1 MTPVRKAARLCRT
14 VRHLKPEQITARLRF
29 RLARPAP
36 DLAPAPVRRVA
47 PVGLTVPAARR
58 ASMTGTGTFVF
69 LNETRALDGGWDD
82 PAAPKLWRYNLHY
95 FDDLNAEGAPA
106 RRDWHGALIDRWIAE
121 NPAPQGS
128 GWEPYPTSLRI
139 VNWVKYSLMGAALAG
154 PAEHSLAVQARWLAR
169 RLEWHLLGNH
179 LFVNAKALIFAGCYF
194 EGPEAEGWL
203 RTGLDIVLR
212 ELPEQ
217 LLPDGGQFELSPM
230 YHALMVEDLLDL
242 LALEG
247 TYQLEPLAPMA
258 ARLRA
263 ALPGALDWLTA
274 MSHPDGQIAFFNDAA
289 FGIAPD
295 NTQILAYAHRMGFEV
310 SIDPGPLHLSNS
322 GYLRLVQG
330 DAVLLADLAR
340 IGPDYLPGHA
350 HADTLS
356 IELSLGA
363 QRVIVNSGTSVYGL
377 GPERLRQ
384 RGTPAHSTVTVAG
397 QDSSE
402 VWSGFRVGRR
412 ARPRIEAVTTEGAE
426 QGFAAS
432 HDGYRALP
440 GCPRHTRRAKLSP
453 TGLWIEDRVTGQHP
467 AQARYHLHPD
477 IAVETRGTLGRLT
490 LPDGRAITLE
500 ASAALSTE
508 PGTWHPEFG
517 LSWPNTCLVLQ
528 LQAGQATLA
537 LNWDRGQGPDAYRAP
552 ADAHPIPDR

>member
-1 MTPVRKAARLCRT
+1 MTSLGKVARLWRT
-14 VRHLKPEQITARLRF
+14 VRHLKPAQISARLRF
-29 RLARPAP
+29 HLARPAP
-36 DLAPAPVRRVA
+36 DLAPAPVRRAA
-47 PVGLTVPAARR
+47 PGSLTVPAARR
-58 ASMTGTGTFVF
+58 ASMTGPGTFVF
-69 LNETRALDGGWDD
+69 LNETRGLEAGWDD

-139 VNWVKYSLMGAALAG
+139 VNWVKYSFSVVALAA
-154 PAEHSLAVQARWLAR
+154 PTEASLAVQARWLSQ

-194 EGPEAEGWL
+194 EGAEAESWL
-203 RTGLDIVLR
+203 RAGLDIVLR

-247 TYQLEPLAPMA
+247 AYRLETMAPLAD
-258 ARLRA
+258 RLRA
-263 ALPGALDWLTA
+263 ALPGALDWLA
-274 MSHPDGQIAFFNDAA
+274 ALSHPDGDIAFFNDSAI
-289 FGIAPD
+289 GIAPD
-295 NTQILAYAHRMGFEV
+295 NAQILAYAGRMGFEAPA
-310 SIDPGPLHLSNS
+310 DPGSVHLPYS
-322 GYLRLVQG
+322 GYLRLAQG

-356 IELSLGA
+356 FELSLGA

-377 GPERLRQ
+377 GAERLRQ

-412 ARPRIEAVTTEGAE
+412 ARPRVETVKAEGAE
-426 QGFAAS
+426 QGFVAS

-440 GCPRHTRRAKLSP
+440 GAPRHSRRATLTA
-453 TGLWIEDRVTGQHP
+453 TGLRIEDSVTGRQA

-477 IAVETRGTLGRLT
+477 VTVETSGTLGRLR
-490 LPDGRAITLE
+490 LPDGREITLE
-500 ASAALSTE
+500 ASGALRPE

-517 LSWPNTCLVLQ
+517 VSRPNTCLVLP
-528 LQAGQATLA
+528 LKAGRANLSVTWPGATL
-537 LNWDRGQGPDAYRAP
+537 
-552 ADAHPIPDR
+552 

>member
-1 MTPVRKAARLCRT
+1 MSSFGKAARLMRT
-14 VRHLKPEQITARLRF
+14 VRHLKPVQITGRLRF
-29 RLARPAP
+29 RMARPKP
-36 DLAPAPVRRVA
+36 DLSPAPVRRSA
-47 PVGLTVPAARR
+47 RGKLTLPAARR
-58 ASMTGTGTFVF
+58 ASMTGPATFVF
-69 LNETRALDGGWDD
+69 LNAAGGLDAGWDN
-82 PAAPKLWRYNLHY
+82 PKVPKLWRYNLHY
-95 FDDLNAEGAPA
+95 FDDLNADGAQL
-106 RRDWHGALIDRWIAE
+106 RRAWQSALIDRWIAE
-121 NPAPQGS
+121 NPAAAGS

-139 VNWVKYSLMGAALAG
+139 VNWVKYSLTGAALDAC
-154 PAEHSLAVQARWLAR
+154 AEHSLAVQARWLR
-169 RLEWHLLGNH
+169 QRLEWHLLGNH

-194 EGPEAEGWL
+194 EGLEAEGWL
-203 RTGLDIVLR
+203 RTGLDILLR

-247 TYQLEPLAPMA
+247 AYRYPALTPMA
-258 ARLRA
+258 DRLRGV
-263 ALPGALDWLTA
+263 LPGALNWLA
-274 MSHPDGQIAFFNDAA
+274 ALSHPDGDVAFFNDSAI
-289 FGIAPD
+289 GIAPD
-295 NTQILAYAHRMGFEV
+295 NAQLYAYAQRLGFEAPA
-310 SIDPGPLHLSNS
+310 DPDSLYLPDS
-322 GYLRLVQG
+322 GYLRLVLG
-330 DAVLLADLAR
+330 GAVLLADLAC
-340 IGPDYLPGHA
+340 IGPDYLPGHS

-363 QRVIVNSGTSVYGL
+363 QRVIVNSGTSIYGL

-412 ARPRIEAVTTEGAE
+412 ARPAVAAVTINGAE

-432 HDGYRALP
+432 HDGYCALP

-477 IAVETRGTLGRLT
+477 IEVETRGTLGRLT
-490 LPDGRAITLE
+490 LPNGRAITLE

-537 LNWDRGQGPDAYRAP
+537 LNWDRGPSPDAYRAP
-552 ADAHPIPDR
+552 RRCTSYS

>member
-1 MTPVRKAARLCRT
+1 MTPMGKAARLLRT
-14 VRHLKPEQITARLRF
+14 VRHLKPGQIVARLQF
-29 RLARPAP
+29 RLAQPKPDLGPAP
-36 DLAPAPVRRVA
+36 SRRVA
-47 PVGLTVPAARR
+47 PGVLTLPAARR
-58 ASMTGTGTFVF
+58 SSMTGPETFVF
-69 LNETRALDGGWDD
+69 LNETRGLDAGWDN
-82 PAAPKLWRYNLHY
+82 PAVPKLWRYNLHY
-95 FDDLNAEGAPA
+95 FDDLNSDGAQA
-106 RRDWHGALIDRWIAE
+106 RRDWHDALIDRWISE

-139 VNWVKYSLMGAALAG
+139 INWVKYSFTSAALAG
-154 PAEHSLAVQARWLAR
+154 PTEHSLAVQARWLAQ

-179 LFVNAKALIFAGCYF
+179 LFVNAKALVFAGCYF
-194 EGPEAEGWL
+194 EGTEAEGWL
-203 RTGLDIVLR
+203 QAGLQILLR

-247 TYQLEPLAPMA
+247 AYRHEALAPLAT
-258 ARLRA
+258 RLRA
-263 ALPGALDWLTA
+263 ALPGTLAWLKAL
-274 MSHPDGQIAFFNDAA
+274 SHPDGAVAFFNDSA
-289 FGIAPD
+289 FGIAPE
-295 NTQILAYAHRMGFEV
+295 NAQILAYAQRLGFETPG
-310 SIDPGPLHLSNS
+310 DPGSVHLPDS

-356 IELSLGA
+356 LELSLGA
-363 QRVIVNSGTSVYGL
+363 HRVVVNSGTSVYGL
-377 GPERLRQ
+377 EAERLRQ
-384 RGTPAHSTVTVAG
+384 RGTHAHSTVTVAG

-412 ARPRIEAVTTEGAE
+412 ARPSIDTVITEGAE
-426 QGFAAS
+426 LGFAAS

-440 GCPRHTRRAKLSP
+440 GAPRHSRRTTLTQA
-453 TGLWIEDRVTGQHP
+453 GLRIEDRVTGRQT
-467 AQARYHLHPD
+467 AQARYYLHPD
-477 IAVETRGTLGRLT
+477 VTAEIQGTLGRLT

-500 ASAALSTE
+500 ASAALRTE

-517 LSWPNTCLVLQ
+517 VSRPNTCLVLP
-528 LQAGQATLA
+528 LHVGQATLA
-537 LNWDRGQGPDAYRAP
+537 LDWSRGTRPD
-552 ADAHPIPDR
+552 PD